1 MQANVT
7 TSTLFLTYVRTY
19 VRNKVDV
26 ETLACEDEVDLDLYL
41 SDMVS
46 SPLCWSLIKFRHN

>member
-1 MQANVT
+1 MQAKVT
-7 TSTLFLTYVRTY
+7 TSTLFLTYVTY

-46 SPLCWSLIKFRHN
+46 SPLYWSLIKFRHN